1 MCEGTPINVH
11 LKEMKMLADK
21 LALIGSLVSEEDQV
35 VTLLGSLPTSFATIV
50 TALEERGDG
59 LSILP
64 VIKCSINLRKC
75 ILEMEVEAV
84 GVGDIRLKIVF
95 KVSHSKPATVYDVLY
110 VPKLACNLFSVQ
122 AATKEEIKS
131 SLVRRDAGFEPQWAT
146 SWNGDI
152 S

>member
-21 LALIGSLVSEEDQV
+21 LALIGSPVSEEDQV
-35 VTLLGSLPTSFATIV
+35 VTLPGSLPTSFANIV

-64 VIKCSINLRKC
+64 VIRCSINLRKC
-75 ILEMEVEAV
+75 ILVEVEAV

-131 SLVRRDAGFEPQWAT
+131 SLVRRDAGFEAT
-146 SWNGDI
+146 MGNFLEWGH
-152 S
+152 